1 MNEKNEEFEK
11 ALKIIQEEKYD
22 YDIDLWKDFTN
33 EVLEHNETVER
44 DILNLE
50 TDSENM
56 EIINSLFRVF
66 HTIKGLSGFVEIN
79 ILSKIS
85 HQIENILDKCRKKKK
100 KITEELIDLIL
111 ISNDYI
117 KNICK
122 DRNLI
127 FDEEFIIQ
135 INSHINKLKE
145 IEATKEEKE
154 IVKEKKAKKIGEILV
169 EEKIISAE
177 QLEKLLKDQREI
189 FSDKKIGEIAKLKNE
204 ADTKTIL
211 EALRKQQKV
220 SEQAKED
227 YIKISAE
234 KIKTLVNLIGELMII
249 HSQVERDVDKLN
261 SESQQLIG
269 NISRMMKL
277 SKTLQGISMNMQM
290 IPLKSTFQK
299 VHRIARDSIK
309 ELKKDVDI
317 IMNGEN
323 TEIDRNIAEK
333 ILDPMLHLVKN
344 CISHGI
350 EDTEERIKNG
360 KRNKGQVIIS
370 AHSKKGSVYIE
381 IEDDGKGLDL
391 EKIKAKAI
399 NNNLLEKEK
408 KYTEEEIINVIFHP
422 GFSTAENVTK
432 VSGRGVGMD
441 VVKNAISKI
450 GGKVEIKTKIN
461 KGTKVILKIPINMAA
476 LNGTIVEI
484 ENEKYIFPTIH
495 IKKILRPEE
504 VKYISVANKLK
515 NIKYRDVIIPLIQ
528 REKLFFSKEINDY
541 SKILL
546 LILEIDQNFL
556 ALPVENI
563 YGRQEI
569 VVKPLSDDFKD
580 IQHVSGASILG
591 DGKVSLIV
599 DVESIFKISENL

>member
-154 IVKEKKAKKIGEILV
+154 IVKEKKEKKIGEILV

>member
-154 IVKEKKAKKIGEILV
+154 IVKEKKEKKIGEILV

-504 VKYISVANKLK
+504 VKYISDANKLK